1 MNQQS
6 ENINEL
12 MTALSKAQG
21 KIQPALKDKANPF
34 FKSSY
39 ADLASVWTACRDAL
53 SENGL
58 AVVQSV
64 VTYPDKG
71 MNLVTTLGH
80 SSGQWMK
87 SEMPI
92 ISQKVDPQSLGSAI
106 TYYRRYSLAAMV
118 GVAPEEDDG
127 EAAQAPY
134 RENKSSHTSQPVKKS
149 IQKVESPIVPPT
161 EKKISNIQLNELNL
175 LFDQCSEEFN
185 IELMQTFSDRGWATL
200 NDIPESSLPG
210 LRKHILDHI
219 AKNKASKIQAMA

>member
-12 MTALSKAQG
+12 MTALAKAQG
-21 KIQPALKDKANPF
+21 KIQPAMKDKANPF

-64 VTYPDKG
+64 CTNSERA
-71 MNLVTTLGH
+71 MNLITTLGH
-80 SSGQWMK
+80 SSGQWIK

-92 ISQKVDPQSLGSAI
+92 ISQKQDPQSLGSAI
-106 TYYRRYSLAAMV
+106 TYFRRYSLAAMV

-134 RENKSSHTSQPVKKS
+134 RENKASYNNVPAKKVV
-149 IQKVESPIVPPT
+149 QKAEAPPADT
-161 EKKISNIQLNELNL
+161 KINTVQLQELNR
-175 LFDQCSEEFN
+175 LFDDCSEEFN
-185 IELMQTFSDRGWATL
+185 VELMQTFADRGWATL

-219 AKNKASKIQAMA
+219 AKNKAAKIQVMV

>member
-39 ADLASVWTACRDAL
+39 ADLASVWTACREAL

-134 RENKSSHTSQPVKKS
+134 RENKYGNISMKKS
-149 IQKVESPIVPPT
+149 APKVEKIT
-161 EKKISNIQLNELNL
+161 EDTTDKNKKINASQIQELNS
-175 LFDQCSEEFN
+175 LFDQCSDDFN
-185 IELMQTFSDRGWATL
+185 IELMNTFAERNWLSLG
-200 NDIPESSLPG
+200 DIPESSLPG
-210 LRKHILDHI
+210 IRKHVLEHI
-219 AKNKASKIQAMA
+219 AKNKALQIQAVS